1 MKFYFPVCFAVL
13 ISTASCEREEE
24 HGTKKYFNAEV
35 DDRLNVIMQ
44 LPVKD
49 SLKHKVN
56 KVHQRVGELT
66 LLSKDIENLRASV
79 HLANSFFREVAN
91 EYNINPGDFTQ
102 LQMDMDPV
110 EIDVALRQN
119 ELNFLNQLILKTDTA
134 GSFLYTA
141 Q

>member
-13 ISTASCEREEE
+13 ISSASCEREEE
-24 HGTKKYFNAEV
+24 HASKKYFNAEV

-44 LPVKD
+44 LQGKD

-56 KVHQRVGELT
+56 KVHQRVGELI
-66 LLSKDIENLRASV
+66 LLSKDVENLRASL
-79 HLANSFFREVAN
+79 HLANSFFREVAS
-91 EYNINPGDFTQ
+91 EYTINAGDFTP
-102 LQMDMDPV
+102 LSLDMRPDQ
-110 EIDVALRQN
+110 IDETLRQN
-119 ELNFLNQLILKTDTA
+119 ELNFLNQLILKSDTA